1 MQRQSLGSPSRE
13 KLVISTDDDVLK
25 SDDQRRRDSSPSSF
39 SSSSSSAIVVTDDGE
54 FKTEKPHRSQSQSP
68 SPENFIHLIPILIV
82 FCFVVLYL
90 SSHDPSPQDLAQFHG
105 FKFKHPEEI
114 TEMKEIEEVNKNNK
128 QLKRSKAFAIRSLT
142 NLQEEIMQI
151 DSSNARS
158 HRKLGDF

>member
-13 KLVISTDDDVLK
+13 RLVISTDDVVLM

-39 SSSSSSAIVVTDDGE
+39 SSSSSAIAVTDDGE
-54 FKTEKPHRSQSQSP
+54 FKTEKPHRSHSP
-68 SPENFIHLIPILIV
+68 PPENFIHFIPILIV
-82 FCFVVLYL
+82 FCFLVLYL

-114 TEMKEIEEVNKNNK
+114 TELKEIDEANNNNK

-142 NLQEEIMQI
+142 NLQEETMQI